1 GLSQAREPRRGSL
14 VDGDRAPSLLAH
26 PGRRSLARARTG
38 GRLARRDH
46 RRRRRHLGPARH
58 REVHRHGG
66 RHPRRGDRSRGHRRR
81 RQRRR
86 RRPDA
91 RAGAARVRAA
101 AGARSDGRP
110 ARGILDARPGR
121 HRRRRRA
128 PRADDAFRMIVL
140 SGADLVLPDRVLG
153 GGTLVLDGDRIVDVR
168 PGADAAGDASSPHLH
183 FPFAEHYI
191 VPGFIDVHVHGV
203 EGLDTLDLPPDGVS
217 HDGAVSSIAGMAERL
232 PRYGVTAFCPTTIAC
247 DPVALRRMLSNV
259 RAART
264 QRPPAGARVL
274 PAHLE
279 SNFINPDYKGA
290 QPLECLRGVRPG
302 SDPCLTP
309 ATPGAWTGAEILA
322 EIAAARPDVGI
333 ITIAPELDGA
343 IDLIRELVAHEH
355 HVSLGHSGATYEQAM
370 EGVRAGAR
378 QATHLFNRMTPIGH
392 RAPGLA
398 GAMLE
403 SSDVI
408 AELICDGIHVHA
420 GMMRVALAAKG
431 AEGIMAITDA
441 TAGAG

>member
-1 GLSQAREPRRGSL
+1 
-14 VDGDRAPSLLAH
+14 
-26 PGRRSLARARTG
+26 
-38 GRLARRDH
+38 
-46 RRRRRHLGPARH
+46 
-58 REVHRHGG
+58 
-66 RHPRRGDRSRGHRRR
+66 
-81 RQRRR
+81 
-86 RRPDA
+86 
-91 RAGAARVRAA
+91 
-101 AGARSDGRP
+101 
-110 ARGILDARPGR
+110 
-121 HRRRRRA
+121 
-128 PRADDAFRMIVL
+128 MIVL

-168 PGADAAGDASSPHLH
+168 PGADGAGDASSQHLH

-203 EGLDTLDLPPDGVS
+203 EGLDTLDLPPEGGS
-217 HDGAVSSIAGMAERL
+217 HGGASSIAGMAERL

-290 QPLECLRGVRPG
+290 QPLDCLRGVRPG

-398 GAMLE
+398 GAVLE
-403 SSDVI
+403 SGDVI
-408 AELICDGIHVHA
+408 AELICDGVHVHP
-420 GMMRVALAAKG
+420 GMMRVALAAKR

-441 TAGAG
+441 TAGAGLPRGSRSTIGGRPITVRDGAYLDDGTLAGSVLTMDRAFARLTSEVGISLSEAATVCATTPARALGLQGFGVIAPGAIADLVVLDRDLRVIQTWVAGTLAYEAPSKTTV

>member
-1 GLSQAREPRRGSL
+1 
-14 VDGDRAPSLLAH
+14 
-26 PGRRSLARARTG
+26 
-38 GRLARRDH
+38 
-46 RRRRRHLGPARH
+46 
-58 REVHRHGG
+58 
-66 RHPRRGDRSRGHRRR
+66 
-81 RQRRR
+81 
-86 RRPDA
+86 
-91 RAGAARVRAA
+91 
-101 AGARSDGRP
+101 
-110 ARGILDARPGR
+110 
-121 HRRRRRA
+121 
-128 PRADDAFRMIVL
+128 MIVL

-168 PGADAAGDASSPHLH
+168 PGADGAGDASSQHLH

-203 EGLDTLDLPPDGVS
+203 EGLDTLDDS
-217 HDGAVSSIAGMAERL
+217 GAASSIAGMAERL

-247 DPVALRRMLSNV
+247 DPIALRRMLSNV
-259 RAART
+259 RTART

-279 SNFINPDYKGA
+279 SNFISPEYKGA
-290 QPLECLRGVRPG
+290 QPVECLRLPRG
-302 SDPCLTP
+302 SRVEDRGSSWG
-309 ATPGAWTGAEILA
+309 ATEILA

-333 ITIAPELDGA
+333 VTVAPELDGA

-398 GAMLE
+398 GAVLE
-403 SSDVI
+403 SGDVI
-408 AELICDGIHVHA
+408 AELICDGIHVHP
-420 GMMRVALAAKG
+420 GMMRVALAAKR

-441 TAGAG
+441 TAGAGLPRGSRSTIGGRPITVRDAAYLDDGTLAGSVLTMDRAFARLTSEVGISLSEAATVCATTPARALGLQGFGVLAPGAAADLVVLDRDLRVVQTWVAGTLAYEAPSKTTV